1 MFLSERLEPKASMD
15 FEKKLGLIFPDS
27 EPEVKEIPLEKR
39 PSDKKKIPVCEP
51 SLTELESAYVSK
63 VMRSKWISSLGPEV
77 KMFEKEFAEKIGTKY
92 AISCTSG
99 TTALHLALAALN
111 VKPGEEVIIPTFTM
125 IATINAILYC
135 GGTPV
140 LVDVD
145 ESMNMD
151 VKQLEKKITRR
162 TVGILPV
169 HIYGEPCNMGE
180 ILRIA
185 NKHKLFVVE
194 DVAESHG
201 AKYKGKMTGSI
212 GDIGCFSF
220 YSNKIISIGEGGI
233 LTTNHEELA
242 ERIRTKMNH
251 SFSPERHFCHRL
263 VGFNYRMTALQ
274 AAVGRA
280 QLVRW
285 DEILHKKEQLKKRY
299 VSNLLMTPRITIP
312 PLQIDSSGDDI
323 ESVCW
328 MFGVLVS
335 KEIKNRVRAELANRG
350 IETRNFFIPLHLQ
363 PIYYSKFKK
372 QRYPVSES
380 LMERGFYLPSAS
392 DLTLKEI
399 DYVCEN
405 LIDIVNNGFGKIYD

>member
-15 FEKKLGLIFPDS
+15 FEKKLGLIFPEA
-27 EPEVKEIPLEKR
+27 EPIV
-39 PSDKKKIPVCEP
+39 KKIPVEKRSFDKEKISVCEP
-51 SLTELESAYVSK
+51 SLTELENAYVSK
-63 VMRSKWISSLGPEV
+63 VMKSKWISSMGPEV
-77 KMFEKEFAEKIGTKY
+77 KLFEKEFAEKIGTKY

-111 VKPGEEVIIPTFTM
+111 VKPGDEVIISTFTM
-125 IATINAILYC
+125 IATINAVLYC

-140 LVDVD
+140 LVDAD
-145 ESMNMD
+145 ENMNMN
-151 VKQLEKKITRR
+151 VRQLEKKITRR

-169 HIYGEPCNMGE
+169 HIYGEPCNMDE

-201 AKYKGKMTGSI
+201 AKYKGKTLGSI

-220 YSNKIISIGEGGI
+220 YSNKIIAIGEGGI

-285 DEILHKKEQLKKRY
+285 DEILNKKRELRRRYIKNLQPVAY
-299 VSNLLMTPRITIP
+299 VHPLEIPNLSTI
-312 PLQIDSSGDDI
+312 DDI
-323 ESVCW
+323 FMESVCW
-328 MFGVLVS
+328 MFGVLVP
-335 KEIKNRVRAELANRG
+335 KGIKNRVRVELANRG
-350 IETRNFFIPLHLQ
+350 IETRNFFVPMHLQ
-363 PIYYSKFKK
+363 PVYYKRFKR

-380 LMERGFYLPSAS
+380 LMERGFYLPSAI
-392 DLTLKEI
+392 DLTPKEI

-405 LIDIVNNGFGKIYD
+405 LIDVVNEFTK